1 MNIEIINPNNHIIN
15 DKVYD
20 KLILYLNNIK
30 DFQNTFH
37 NNIFINCSPV
47 RRLFMNKL
55 ILFNNEVHNLI
66 FMSEPKFMFYI
77 AIYDMDQYELFKIE
91 YNEFKNTYYIRT
103 YIPLI
108 KIYAFLKT
116 HTGIIKML
124 INNNYKKLLYN
135 FAFKLKD

>member
-20 KLILYLNNIK
+20 KLNLYLNSIN

-37 NNIFINCSPV
+37 NDVFIKCSPV
-47 RRLFMNKL
+47 RRLFMDKL
-55 ILFNNEVHNLI
+55 ILFNHEVHKLI
-66 FMSEPKFMFYI
+66 FISEPKFMFYL
-77 AIYDMDQYELFKIE
+77 AIYDMDHNALFEIE
-91 YNEFKNTYYIRT
+91 YNKFKNCYIT
-103 YIPLI
+103 MNIPLI
-108 KIYAFLKT
+108 KIYTFLKT